1 MTAQLTFNS
10 HVLETVSHDN
20 RLWFTS
26 ATLAKA
32 LEYADVRSITKIF
45 SRSKDEFSPCMSR
58 VVNLTTS
65 EKSKSYGNLQTKTRI
80 FSLRGAHLIA
90 MLANTPV
97 AKAFRKWVLDLIDRE
112 ADVTT
117 PPAKYPEQDSAK
129 LPAGI
134 YFQGG
139 KYNPYRASATIDGKY
154 IHLGVYPTVE
164 DALLARHEYLRQHHV
179 KTVMKNNADIVGL
192 PNVNARIL
200 LTVENGQVTRSKI
213 MQEDAITATPEN
225 LPEVLKEHGKTTL
238 TVQHFQRI
246 IEACVAAIA
255 QKCNVP
261 ALVK

>member
-32 LEYADVRSITKIF
+32 LEYSRGDKITQIYN
-45 SRSKDEFSPCMSR
+45 RSKDEFTPCMSI
-58 VVNLTTS
+58 NLKLKFNGLNNS
-65 EKSKSYGNLQTKTRI
+65 LREKSVRV

-117 PPAKYPEQDSAK
+117 LPTKHQEQDSAK
-129 LPAGI
+129 LPAGV

-225 LPEVLKEHGKTTL
+225 LPEVLKEHGQTTL